1 MRPPFNITPGAI
13 AAGIEALKDK
23 SHLEKVIAHNFNLK
37 QWFIDELNNLEFKA
51 YQTQTN
57 FVFVII
63 PEKNKQNASLI
74 NEFLLSKGIAVRY
87 LKSYGLSNAI
97 RITIGTEEELK
108 QTISL
113 LKDFVKN
120 NE

>member
-1 MRPPFNITPGAI
+1 MF
-13 AAGIEALKDK
+13 
-23 SHLEKVIAHNFNLK
+23 
-37 QWFIDELNNLEFKA
+37 NLEFKA

-74 NEFLLSKGIAVRY
+74 IEFLLSKGIAVRY

-97 RITIGTEEELK
+97 RITIGTEVELK

-113 LKDFVKN
+113 LKVFVKN